1 MIEII
6 SGCTRIGNRIVSAA
20 DGPFITEPE
29 IEKRLVELGV
39 ARYLDA
45 ATSPSFAAPDKGAET
60 SASTGQPEN
69 AAEGE
74 KTVSARLA
82 TEQLKT
88 MKNLQLK
95 KLAKDMGIDVTDLR
109 TNAELIEAITS
120 VDVEIDACEDTDGD
134 DEDAAPVLTPEDI
147 VV

>member
-29 IEKRLVELGV
+29 IEKRLVNLGV
-39 ARYLDA
+39 AQYLDA
-45 ATSPSFAAPDKGAET
+45 AASPAPAVPDEDAET

-69 AAEGE
+69 AAEGK
-74 KTVSARLA
+74 KTVSARLDP
-82 TEQLKT
+82 EQLKT

-120 VDVEIDACEDTDGD
+120 VDVEIDAEEDNDGA
-134 DEDAAPVLTPEDI
+134 DEDAPDLTPEDI